1 MTRQWLRAYRFVVG
15 SGSAALDL
23 SQLRIVFDI
32 KKNDRLTPNS
42 ADIKVYNLADDTA
55 DRIVRRFTRIQLEAG
70 YGDDMGL
77 IYSGTVIQ
85 IIKRREGVDSVLEF
99 TAGDGDMAY
108 TYGFVNCTQG
118 AGATPA
124 DSLRTARASL
134 GGGLDEGV
142 ITPSAAGQKL
152 PRGKVFFTPFKTAA
166 ARLGRSMGSDV
177 YMDNGKLMAV
187 PRRGYLSKKAVEL
200 SPDTGLVGAATQT
213 IDGVKCRCLLNSSL
227 TIGALIYIDQEH
239 VQQARLDEAQ
249 KNKKNAAKR
258 GGYYRLISCRYVGDS
273 GGQDWYCD
281 LDGILV
287 DASTK
292 TTKDG
297 GGNG

>member
-1 MTRQWLRAYRFVVG
+1 MTRQWLRNYRFVVG

-23 SQLRIVFDI
+23 SKLRIVFDI

-42 ADIKVYNLADDTA
+42 ADIKIFNLSDDTA
-55 DRIVRRFTRIQLEAG
+55 DRIVKRFTRVQLEAG
-70 YGDDMGL
+70 YNDDIGL

-85 IIKRREGVDSVLEF
+85 MVKQREGVDSVLEF
-99 TAGDGDMAY
+99 TAGDGDMEY
-108 TYGFVNCTQG
+108 TYGFVNCTQS

-124 DSLRTARASL
+124 DSLRTVRVSA
-134 GGGLDEGV
+134 GGGLDGGV
-142 ITPSAAGQKL
+142 IAPGSVGGKL
-152 PRGKVFFTPFKTAA
+152 PRGKVFFKPFKAA
-166 ARLGRSMGSDV
+166 VAQLGRSMNSDV
-177 YMDNGKLMAV
+177 YIDNGKLMAV

-213 IDGVKCRCLLNSSL
+213 IDGVKCRCLLNSHL

-239 VQQARLDEAQ
+239 VRQARLDEAQ
-249 KNKKNAAKR
+249 KDKKSAAKR

-273 GGQDWYCD
+273 SGQDWYCD
-281 LDGILV
+281 LDGVLV

-292 TTKDG
+292 KTKDG
-297 GGNG
+297 GSDG